1 MMFGLK
7 ITADFCSQLDNL
19 NCCKKDSTVHVHVLT
34 KGCFCFVQN
43 GSANMDMAFQCI
55 ETDCNLLVYS
65 SRVKLTQ
72 LMCPSRV
79 KRGRMVTSRRVV
91 CRRTAAMNLLR
102 GRNAVHFRNKTFSN
116 DWDVH
121 IVSHNRHSS
130 PTVRV
135 WRGRRTPSANFTASS
150 VAYFW
155 TATCRFSWHAV
166 CIYCRQRL
174 RKCCVNSVNYRA
186 PRERKPP
193 PRPKSHGG

>member
-1 MMFGLK
+1 MTRLGRSTLLLNSKAPQQMTAECWRWRPRWNRLSIASIYTNRKDMMFGLK

-72 LMCPSRV
+72 LMCPSKV

-116 DWDVH
+116 D
-121 IVSHNRHSS
+121 
-130 PTVRV
+130 
-135 WRGRRTPSANFTASS
+135 
-150 VAYFW
+150 
-155 TATCRFSWHAV
+155 
-166 CIYCRQRL
+166 
-174 RKCCVNSVNYRA
+174 
-186 PRERKPP
+186 
-193 PRPKSHGG
+193 